1 MKIRSLTGALA
12 GFACMLLLAGSA
24 MAQGGE
30 LVRAEWGVPGSQ
42 VDVTARVRAFVRN
55 GVLQFEVTRFN
66 LGIDP
71 APHQN
76 KVLLIHVRHWD
87 GNIRDYSYP
96 ERSTVNLE
104 LDPEDRWERREERH
118 EEHAERREERHE
130 EHERAEHRDDRP
142 DPSYYR
148 HERGLRIL
156 RAYYGAEGQ
165 FVNVTEALRSRVDDG
180 RLSLHVDNYSMGADP
195 LPGRRKWL
203 RVLYYFDGER
213 RNVVVEEK
221 TDLQLP

>member
-1 MKIRSLTGALA
+1 MKFRSLTGVLA
-12 GFACMLLLAGSA
+12 GFACMLLLVGSA

-42 VDVTARVRAFVRN
+42 VDVTARIRSFVRN
-55 GVLQFEVTRFN
+55 GILQFEVTRFN

-76 KVLLIHVRHWD
+76 KVLVIHVRHWD
-87 GNIRDYSYP
+87 GDIKDYSYP

-118 EEHAERREERHE
+118 EEH
-130 EHERAEHRDDRP
+130 RDYRP
-142 DPSYYR
+142 DQGYDR
-148 HERGLRIL
+148 RERGLRIL

-165 FVNVTEALRSRVDDG
+165 FMNVTDALRSRIDGG
-180 RLSLHVDNYSMGADP
+180 RLYLHIDNYSMGGDP

-203 RVLYYFDGER
+203 RVLYSIDGDR
-213 RNVVVEEK
+213 RNIVVEEK
-221 TDLQLP
+221 TDLQLPQ

>member
-1 MKIRSLTGALA
+1 MKFRSLTGALA
-12 GFACMLLLAGSA
+12 ALACMLLLAGSA
-24 MAQGGE
+24 LAQGGE

-42 VDVTARVRAFVRN
+42 VDVTARVRTFARN
-55 GVLQFEVTRFN
+55 GILQFEVTRFN

-76 KVLLIHVRHWD
+76 KVLVIHVRHW
-87 GNIRDYSYP
+87 GGEVRDYSYP
-96 ERSTVNLE
+96 ERSTVTLE
-104 LDPEDRWERREERH
+104 LDPEDRWERREERR
-118 EEHAERREERHE
+118 EEHAERREE
-130 EHERAEHRDDRP
+130 HRDDRP
-142 DPSYYR
+142 DPGYYR

>member
-1 MKIRSLTGALA
+1 MKFRSLMGAVA
-12 GFACMLLLAGSA
+12 GFACMLVLAGSA

-30 LVRAEWGVPGSQ
+30 LVRAEWGVAGNQ
-42 VDVTARVRAFVRN
+42 VDVTARVRTFVRN

-76 KVLLIHVRHWD
+76 KVLVIHVRHWD
-87 GNIRDYSYP
+87 GDVRDYSYP

-104 LDPEDRWERREERH
+104 LDPEDRWERRDDRR
-118 EEHAERREERHE
+118 EEHQREERREEGY
-130 EHERAEHRDDRP
+130 DR
-142 DPSYYR
+142 R
-148 HERGLRIL
+148 ERGLRIL

-165 FVNVTEALRSRVDDG
+165 FINVTEAVRSRVDDG
-180 RLSLHVDNYSMGADP
+180 RVNLRVDNYSMGGDP

-203 RVLYYFDGER
+203 RVLYSIDGER
-213 RNVVVEEK
+213 RNAVAEEK
-221 TDLQLP
+221 TDLRLP